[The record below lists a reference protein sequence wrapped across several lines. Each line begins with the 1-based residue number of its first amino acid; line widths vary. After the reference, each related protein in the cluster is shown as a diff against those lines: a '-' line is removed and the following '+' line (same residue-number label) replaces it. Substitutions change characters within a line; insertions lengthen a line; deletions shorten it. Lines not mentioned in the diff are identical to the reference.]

1 MRFLSPPFTA
11 FHQFQIWKV
20 VSFFIPLGGLYSIP
34 PPWGRLGEG
43 RHIVKL
49 IPMQMAF
56 PLPASPKG
64 GGECGMPLSL
74 RVGEL

>member
-1 MRFLSPPFTA
+1 MPLSL
-11 FHQFQIWKV
+11 KDD
-20 VSFFIPLGGLYSIP
+20 LLSIP

-64 GGECGMPLSL
+64 EGNVECLSL
-74 RVGEL
+74 WG

>member
-1 MRFLSPPFTA
+1 MPLSL
-11 FHQFQIWKV
+11 KDD
-20 VSFFIPLGGLYSIP
+20 LLSIP

-43 RHIVKL
+43 RHIVML

-64 GGECGMPLSL
+64 EGMWDASLFGSRGIVESVKGGE
-74 RVGEL
+74 RR